1 MWGSGVFTLSMLVL
15 ILSNGVEGRIPI
27 SPQSNADSF
36 EVSIILISLFMK
48 KRLECLIFGR
58 VQLVM
63 FRDFTKRKAR
73 SLGLTGTVE
82 NLKDGSVLAVAE
94 GEEDKLNQWLEY
106 IKKGP
111 LLAEVE
117 RVETKW
123 PEATG
128 EFGDFKILF

>member
-1 MWGSGVFTLSMLVL
+1 
-15 ILSNGVEGRIPI
+15 
-27 SPQSNADSF
+27 
-36 EVSIILISLFMK
+36 MK

-123 PEATG
+123 PEVTG
-128 EFGDFKILF
+128 EFRDFKILF